1 MPGARAATE
10 HDVRRPLAAAGLTK
24 TDVRTIARE
33 LGLGVADKP
42 ASPCLASRI
51 PHFEEVTPEKL
62 SQIDRAEEALRDLG
76 LGDLR
81 VRHHGDIARLELTVD
96 DVARIAVDPLRSEVL
111 RAVRAAGFRYVTLD
125 LAGMQSGAF
134 TLPLVAVH
142 HG

>member
-1 MPGARAATE
+1 M
-10 HDVRRPLAAAGLTK
+10 D
-24 TDVRTIARE
+24 
-33 LGLGVADKP
+33 VADKP

-62 SQIDRAEEALRDLG
+62 GQIDRAEEALRDLG

-96 DVARIAVDPLRSEVL
+96 DLARIAVDPLRSEVL
-111 RAVRAAGFRYVTLD
+111 RAVRGAGFRYVTLD